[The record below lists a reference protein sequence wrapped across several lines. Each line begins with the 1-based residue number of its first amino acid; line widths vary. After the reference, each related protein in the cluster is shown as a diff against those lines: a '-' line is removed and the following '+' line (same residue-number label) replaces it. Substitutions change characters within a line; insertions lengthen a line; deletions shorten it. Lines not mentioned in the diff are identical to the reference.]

1 MQKVAV
7 AVWKSS
13 LSFTTQV
20 HQHLQDGTTKQSNMS
35 LSAEIATLDC
45 CALTILSLVG
55 DYPEKLS
62 SGEEN
67 MHLCLNLSCML
78 LGSLLTST
86 RVLES
91 TSQMMEC
98 QKHCAPMLILS
109 KAIINAII
117 QLGSL
122 HKDFFGS
129 VAPSILQVRLTTG
142 SQRRTL
148 VCHPCQSSLKQH
160 CNPIWMQS

>member
-1 MQKVAV
+1 MPKVAV

-45 CALTILSLVG
+45 CALTILSLVA

-67 MHLCLNLSCML
+67 MHLCLNLSCMI
-78 LGSLLTST
+78 
-86 RVLES
+86 
-91 TSQMMEC
+91 
-98 QKHCAPMLILS
+98 K
-109 KAIINAII
+109 N
-117 QLGSL
+117 L
-122 HKDFFGS
+122 HLFKCLMHS
-129 VAPSILQVRLTTG
+129 
-142 SQRRTL
+142 
-148 VCHPCQSSLKQH
+148 
-160 CNPIWMQS
+160 